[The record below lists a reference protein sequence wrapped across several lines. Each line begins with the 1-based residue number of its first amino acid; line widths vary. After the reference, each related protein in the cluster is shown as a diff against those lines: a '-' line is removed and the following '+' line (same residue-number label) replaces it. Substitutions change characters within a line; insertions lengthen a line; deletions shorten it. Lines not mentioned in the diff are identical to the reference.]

1 MRRIYYILLGLI
13 LFGFHWS
20 CSSEDV
26 MEEEVVETL
35 DVPISFDLLSVGS
48 ELTTK
53 VSPDENDGVP
63 ASEARDVSVNRVNV
77 YVYQRKEG
85 ETYRSKTE
93 GFTRLRDYT
102 LTAVKN
108 DSWPHFTARGSVQ
121 LQSGYE
127 YRITAVA
134 YNDREVETKS
144 FEMSDPVLERAYIE
158 LKETENYQT
167 PELFFGTVVYNDR
180 DTIFSY
186 SQIKDNKADLT
197 GWLYRGVA
205 GIELNLKGVP
215 NTVKCIT
222 LLADSVYTQVKAC
235 YYDDF
240 KSAYGMKKDTKHKH
254 FMIGKQERPDP
265 CEEKTWDLKME
276 GPNLLTDICTSL
288 TVVINEEEKD
298 GTTSTSYARL
308 KVREGSTEQTTK
320 SLPPKEDGEDGNG
333 VGIIPGEDDL
343 PVDPENPEDPDKKP
357 FTICFKRN
365 NYYEINGDY
374 DKLFTQKYTLRVFVN
389 PNWDADISLSL
400 DKAEA
405 QNP

>member
-13 LFGFHWS
+13 LLGFHWS

-63 ASEARDVSVNRVNV
+63 ASEARDVSVNRVKV

-85 ETYRSKTE
+85 GTYRSKTE

-102 LTAVKN
+102 LTAVENK
-108 DSWPHFTARGSVQ
+108 DWPHFTARGSVQ

-186 SQIKDNKADLT
+186 
-197 GWLYRGVA
+197 RCEA

-240 KSAYGMKKDTKHKH
+240 KSAYGMKKDTEHKH
-254 FMIGKQERPDP
+254 FMIGKQDCPKD
-265 CEEKTWDLKME
+265 CGDTWDLEME

-288 TVVINEEEKD
+288 TVVIEEEKD

-320 SLPPKEDGEDGNG
+320 SLPPKEDGEEGNG
-333 VGIIPGEDDL
+333 IGIIPGEDDL

-405 QNP
+405 QNL